1 MTQAERDESERRRKL
16 IDAQRRAANPPR
28 PNRVIPP
35 ADRGDEMLAR
45 LGIDDGDDR
54 AIDWKA
60 LTASG

>member
-1 MTQAERDESERRRKL
+1 MTDAEREQSDARRRM
-16 IDAQRRAANPPR
+16 IAEQNRAANRHR
-28 PNRVIPP
+28 PNRVIPA

-45 LGIDDGDDR
+45 IGITVADDR